1 MHPDLKKKKKKG
13 TAKKPLYYFP
23 AAKHLSRLLCT
34 CSYDTKLLGAGSV
47 SCSLCIASAA
57 LESSSVTK
65 HLQFLTNSS
74 LKQHSNKHQIK
85 PSPFQTELIASFTY
99 LGRPLIQAARSF
111 VMKPD
116 SMVSIH
122 TSSRAAAKVLRLVLL
137 SSLAL

>member
-65 HLQFLTNSS
+65 HLQFLTMSTT
-74 LKQHSNKHQIK
+74 KTTFQQTSNKTK
-85 PSPFQTELIASFTY
+85 PLPNRVDCFIY
-99 LGRPLIQAARSF
+99 L
-111 VMKPD
+111 
-116 SMVSIH
+116 
-122 TSSRAAAKVLRLVLL
+122 LR
-137 SSLAL
+137 